1 MPDLSNLSALILRHF
16 ARRGLAA
23 IDETTSL
30 VKSGL
35 LDSFGIL
42 DLVLRLESEYRV
54 RLLDRDVVPENFENL
69 ASIRRLLERA
79 EPDRAAP
86 H

>member
-16 ARRGLAA
+16 ARRGLKA

-42 DLVLRLESEYRV
+42 DLVLYLESEYRV
-54 RLLDRDVVPENFENL
+54 RLQDRDVVPENFENL
-69 ASIRRLLERA
+69 ALIRRLLERA
-79 EPDRAAP
+79 EPG
-86 H
+86 

>member
-16 ARRGLAA
+16 ARRGLTA

-42 DLVLRLESEYRV
+42 DLVLCLESEYRV

-69 ASIRRLLERA
+69 ALIRRLLERA
-79 EPDRAAP
+79 ESG
-86 H
+86 

>member
-1 MPDLSNLSALILRHF
+1 MPDLSKLSALILRHF
-16 ARRGLAA
+16 APRGLTA

-30 VKSGL
+30 VKSGW

-42 DLVLRLESEYRV
+42 DLVQLLESEYRV

-69 ASIRRLLERA
+69 ASIRRLVERA
-79 EPDRAAP
+79 GPD
-86 H
+86 